1 MVRFLWC
8 NKTERLQIQGHKGE
22 KSKSPQRTA
31 DAIVPRKWHRTRG
44 RQFSFTDFLTFS
56 TFWLI
61 NGRQPD
67 LEVLPGSPDAW
78 WTSRIGSFWGKRE
91 SGREPLLPAD
101 WRGSA
106 CCGWCQGALL
116 QGKVLSIYPKFSFL
130 SAVLINLLQNKWHH
144 FWLDIWPKLSRSSQ
158 AQLG

>member
-1 MVRFLWC
+1 MKASPRCWGFFGAIRQSDCRYKDTREKKAKVLSVLLMQFF
-8 NKTERLQIQGHKGE
+8 QGSGTQLGE
-22 KSKSPQRTA
+22 DNSAS
-31 DAIVPRKWHRTRG
+31 
-44 RQFSFTDFLTFS
+44 L

-78 WTSRIGSFWGKRE
+78 WTLRIGSFWGKRE
-91 SGREPLLPAD
+91 SGREPLLPAE

-144 FWLDIWPKLSRSSQ
+144 FWLDIWPKLSRSRQ